1 MNSPFKNIL
10 TLAGGTVFAQIIA
23 FIVQP
28 VLRRIIP
35 VDEFGVFAV
44 YMSIVTIIATVA
56 AFRYDMAIV
65 IPKEDK
71 KASELVLGGIFLSLF
86 SSLLLLIVL
95 LTCKTFILR
104 ILNINHAYYWWFY
117 FLPAT
122 VFFASSYRVLNNW
135 LIRKKAF
142 KWSSGNKVIRR
153 GGEATVQISFGLK
166 SFSVG
171 LVIGD
176 LIGNMINFLF
186 GLIQL
191 LKSSLRI
198 GINVKNIYAALKE
211 YSEFPKYNTIPV
223 LFNTLALMLPVII
236 INKLFNSEITAYF
249 DLTRQIFAITLAL
262 ISASV
267 AQVYLQRIAE
277 KRNNKERILPEI
289 LKLSKVLGIISLI
302 GIVIVLIFGPEVF
315 SLVFGSEYRASG
327 YYAQILIFS
336 FAIRFIASTLSIVFI
351 TLQKLKMNAIWQIL
365 YFIAIA
371 SLFMFKYESIQSFL
385 FTYLIIDVIFYAV
398 YYTLIIAISNQH
410 DKNIS

>member
-1 MNSPFKNIL
+1 
-10 TLAGGTVFAQIIA
+10 
-23 FIVQP
+23 
-28 VLRRIIP
+28 
-35 VDEFGVFAV
+35 
-44 YMSIVTIIATVA
+44 
-56 AFRYDMAIV
+56 MAIV

-71 KASELVLGGIFLSLF
+71 KASELVLGGILLSLF

-104 ILNINHAYYWWFY
+104 ILNINHVYYWWFY
-117 FLPAT
+117 FIPFT

-142 KWSSGNKVIRR
+142 RWSSGNKVIRR
-153 GGEATVQISFGLK
+153 GGEAIVQVSFGLK
-166 SFSVG
+166 HFSMG

-176 LIGNMINFLF
+176 LIGNLINFLF
-186 GLIQL
+186 GLMQL
-191 LKSSLRI
+191 FRSSLRI
-198 GINVKNIYAALKE
+198 GLNFKNIYTALKE
-211 YSEFPKYNTIPV
+211 YTEFPKYNAIPV
-223 LFNTLALMLPVII
+223 LFNTMALMLPVII
-236 INKLFNSEITAYF
+236 INKLFDNEITAYF

-277 KRNNKERILPEI
+277 KRNRNERILPEI
-289 LKLSKVLGIISLI
+289 LKLSKVLGVISVI
-302 GIVIVLIFGPEVF
+302 GIVIVLIFGPDVF
-315 SLVFGSEYRASG
+315 SLVFGAEYRASG

-351 TLQKLKMNAIWQIL
+351 TLQKLRMNAIWQIL

-371 SLFMFKYESIQSFL
+371 SLFMFRYESIKSFL

-398 YYTLIIAISNQH
+398 YYALIVIISNQH
-410 DKNIS
+410 DKNIKLKNGV